1 MNATFYNYTGNPKKI
16 LKNLS
21 SGYVYTGLKLYNE
34 FSEQNPELIIEFN
47 SNVYNCNYAVID
59 GKYYFIT
66 DRVLDNGNRMILTLH
81 KDVLTD
87 IMTNA
92 NQSVVNLPVIIERST
107 NYFNSYI
114 ADNMQSSQVNYT
126 TYSIAFDTDFSLT
139 GNIIVCAIGGE

>member
-1 MNATFYNYTGNPKKI
+1 MNATFYNYTGNPKKV
-16 LKNLS
+16 LKTLS
-21 SGYVYTGLKLYNE
+21 SGYAYTGLKLYNE
-34 FSEQNPELIIEFN
+34 FSEQNPELILEFN

-87 IMTNA
+87 ILTNA

-107 NYFNSYI
+107 SDYNSYI
-114 ADNMQSSQVNYT
+114 ADNKQSTQVNYT

>member
-16 LKNLS
+16 KKDL
-21 SGYVYTGLKLYNE
+21 GTGTNVSNFKPFE
-34 FSEQNPELIIEFN
+34 DFSEQSPYLIIG
-47 SNVYNCNYAVID
+47 YNATIYGCNYAKID
-59 GKYYFIT
+59 GHFYFIT
-66 DRVLDNGNRMILTLH
+66 DRVLQVGNRMQLTCK

-87 IMTNA
+87 ILTNA

-107 NYFNSYI
+107 NDYNSYI
-114 ADNMQSSQVNYT
+114 ADNMQSTQVNYT